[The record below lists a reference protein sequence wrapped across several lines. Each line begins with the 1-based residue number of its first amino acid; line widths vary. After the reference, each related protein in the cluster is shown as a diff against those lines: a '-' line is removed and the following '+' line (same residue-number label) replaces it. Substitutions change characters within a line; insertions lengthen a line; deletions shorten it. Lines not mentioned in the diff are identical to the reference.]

1 MEVNINMLECT
12 VNYIKDVLKHE
23 LQIRGYK
30 EIDFK
35 VEDDIMEVYVDG
47 LKATVYHL
55 DIFNPFDDIKYALS
69 SVLRQLELEKIKR
82 GDKM

>member
-1 MEVNINMLECT
+1 MLECT
-12 VNYIKDVLKHE
+12 INYIKDVLKHE

-35 VEDDIMEVYVDG
+35 VDDDIMEVYADE

-55 DIFNPFDDIKYALS
+55 DIFNPFFDDIKYSVS

-82 GDKM
+82 GGKM

>member
-1 MEVNINMLECT
+1 MLECT
-12 VNYIKDVLKHE
+12 VNYIKGVLKYE

-35 VEDDIMEVYVDG
+35 VDVDIMEVYVDG

-55 DIFNPFDDIKYALS
+55 DILNPFDDIKYMVS

>member
-1 MEVNINMLECT
+1 MLECT
-12 VNYIKDVLKHE
+12 INYIKGVLRHE

-30 EIDFK
+30 EVDFK
-35 VEDDIMEVYVDG
+35 VEVDIMEVYADG

-55 DIFNPFDDIKYALS
+55 DIFNPFFDDIKYAVS

-82 GDKM
+82 GGKM

>member
-1 MEVNINMLECT
+1 MIECT
-12 VNYIKDVLKHE
+12 INYIKDVLKHE

-35 VEDDIMEVYVDG
+35 IDVDIMEVHVDG

-55 DIFNPFDDIKYALS
+55 DIFNPFDDIKYAVS
-69 SVLRQLELEKIKR
+69 SVLRQLELEKNQK
-82 GDKM
+82 GW

>member
-1 MEVNINMLECT
+1 MEQ
-12 VNYIKDVLKHE
+12 YIIEYVKDVLKNE

-35 VEDDIMEVYVDG
+35 VEVDIMEVYVDG

-55 DIFNPFDDIKYALS
+55 DIFNPFDDIKYMVS